1 MDLKNLLIDR
11 PHQGQGARVEN
22 KKTVEEIRQGLY
34 KRTGAKTSSEGR
46 TLRSIQ
52 VNQKRNN
59 LRAEKLNRGR
69 QIEEETR
76 PNDENKNI
84 TSNTGASAARM
95 SRRDKLAEYLR
106 QKKTAQEC
114 KSNKSVQPFRCGKV
128 QHPMDTLAALPP
140 IPGSRF
146 TAQTSERRST
156 VKKIPEARVPIRSST
171 RQQSKFQASASAR
184 SKNMSRDPAPAPRWR
199 MTPSATPL
207 QNTSSVTRKTPLE
220 RSSAKKRGQHQTPK
234 QAAKSF
240 APKHFQ
246 FSMNV
251 PMPEKSAVP
260 EVQEGEDETEQEDV
274 LNKTFEKISPEDKT
288 TTEVE
293 VEMNKDPISSPKTP
307 EPKTEPSVNLRSR
320 RSRRISG
327 VQPDPTLTPT
337 QLNKTPAKRVK
348 ERSVSCDRR
357 RSLRWIESGLNNLTE
372 EHQHEEASEG
382 QGSPQL
388 QNRRLSR
395 RSLKAS
401 IEQVESPI
409 KDDKK
414 EEEEE
419 EHKTPDLKENLAKM
433 PPITMRSTAK
443 RRMSRM
449 SMKVIEEA
457 ETETKEEGM
466 IVDMTPISNLTDKI
480 KNAVIESERK
490 EDSFKTPKSSR
501 LTKVKAASERAMRVM
516 SPLSSVTKMRGS
528 SKRKRYSPDAKDSV
542 AALFDNLEGSPL
554 LAKLEAK
561 LKSNENITE
570 ADFHPEAPV
579 SKQMRLDKEFDAI
592 ADEEKVSNDTD
603 ETTSVNVKGSS
614 ESSYDVPYFRN
625 LLITETDRLTGICN
639 KWEKKLEKNL
649 SSIEEDIQGEIRT
662 VIGQGRLVM
671 KERFGQF
678 SGLVDNCEFKRGEKE
693 TTTTDLMGFWE
704 MIYFQVSDVDKKFG
718 KLDEIE
724 KNAWKEVV
732 VKPTAVK
739 KKANKKP
746 AAGVG
751 VLKKAASSG
760 LRAMIAAKRK
770 AAMANEAAP
779 EEKMDEMKESPVRQS
794 KRKSVSRHIP
804 VPAIE
809 EQASTPAKTESD
821 ENQFDGGFFKI
832 SSPARQSPSASPKEV
847 LTPSRRSVGGDQLRR
862 TAVLN
867 ESHRRSVSGLMLSPF
882 ITKVARRSLPSPSS
896 PLRSLKPSSPA
907 TGLLVDLVNVT
918 PATDSVIKPIID
930 DIIDPIVP
938 LSSPVTKTYSKT
950 GVSPAAKQRE
960 NDMFDIVM
968 TSSSPR
974 VDEKYFQTSSISASV
989 MDQELI
995 SFASPA
1001 PEKSNDRQT
1010 KKEESTPNQRTRR
1023 SSRMRTPMK

>member
-1 MDLKNLLIDR
+1 
-11 PHQGQGARVEN
+11 
-22 KKTVEEIRQGLY
+22 
-34 KRTGAKTSSEGR
+34 
-46 TLRSIQ
+46 
-52 VNQKRNN
+52 
-59 LRAEKLNRGR
+59 
-69 QIEEETR
+69 
-76 PNDENKNI
+76 
-84 TSNTGASAARM
+84 
-95 SRRDKLAEYLR
+95 
-106 QKKTAQEC
+106 
-114 KSNKSVQPFRCGKV
+114 
-128 QHPMDTLAALPP
+128 
-140 IPGSRF
+140 
-146 TAQTSERRST
+146 
-156 VKKIPEARVPIRSST
+156 
-171 RQQSKFQASASAR
+171 
-184 SKNMSRDPAPAPRWR
+184 MSRDPAPAARGRR
-199 MTPSATPL
+199 MAPSMTPL
-207 QNTSSVTRKTPLE
+207 QNTTSVTRKTPLE

-251 PMPEKSAVP
+251 PMPEKSTVP
-260 EVQEGEDETEQEDV
+260 DVQEGEDETEQEDV
-274 LNKTFEKISPEDKT
+274 LNKTFEKTSPEAKT

-293 VEMNKDPISSPKTP
+293 VEMNKDLVSSPKTP
-307 EPKTEPSVNLRSR
+307 EPKTEPTVDLRSR

-327 VQPDPTLTPT
+327 VQPDPSLTPT

-357 RSLRWIESGLNNLTE
+357 RSLRWIESDLNNLTE
-372 EHQHEEASEG
+372 EHQHEEASE
-382 QGSPQL
+382 GSPQL

-401 IEQVESPI
+401 IEQVESPS
-409 KDDKK
+409 KDEKK
-414 EEEEE
+414 KEEEE

-457 ETETKEEGM
+457 ETETKEEEM
-466 IVDMTPISNLTDKI
+466 NVDMTPISILTDKI

-501 LTKVKAASERAMRVM
+501 LTKVKAASEKAMRVM
-516 SPLSSVTKMRGS
+516 SPLSSVTKVRGS

-603 ETTSVNVKGSS
+603 ETASVNDKGSS

-625 LLITETDRLTGICN
+625 LLITETDRLTGLCN
-639 KWEKKLEKNL
+639 KWEEKLEKNM
-649 SSIEEDIQGEIRT
+649 SSIEDDIQGEIRT

-724 KNAWKEVV
+724 RNAWKEVV

-751 VLKKAASSG
+751 VPKKAASSG

-804 VPAIE
+804 VPDIE

-832 SSPARQSPSASPKEV
+832 SSPARQSPSASPKQV

-918 PATDSVIKPIID
+918 PVTDSVIEHIID

-960 NDMFDIVM
+960 NDMFDMVM

-974 VDEKYFQTSSISASV
+974 IDEKYFRTSSTSASV

-1001 PEKSNDRQT
+1001 PELNNDRLT

-1023 SSRMRTPMK
+1023 SSRIRTPMK